1 MKQTRSK
8 SDERRHGVEE
18 FQSKRCKAAAWAASE
33 TPAPCSRQRRPQTEA
48 AFSVSPAAV
57 RSKESYTSTADQ
69 SLLDN
74 RLLGSKTGSEKSRG
88 RRGRGMTMR
97 TSRGCWLAF
106 LLRQDDHGRASE
118 LHHNRLPFKQPLF
131 GEEEEGSKGTGR
143 AGTVGRPHQRS

>member
-33 TPAPCSRQRRPQTEA
+33 TPAPCSGQRRPQTEA

-57 RSKESYTSTADQ
+57 RSKESYTSTSDQ

-74 RLLGSKTGSEKSRG
+74 RLLGSKTGSEESRG
-88 RRGRGMTMR
+88 RRGRGMTMH
-97 TSRGCWLAF
+97 TSRGCWLVF